1 MEYSCKDFKV
11 GKCEGEKVVDGETIP
26 LVLQPPQ
33 PNKSDIESLL
43 LTLKNNKEWFEK
55 LIIKNSAVL
64 LRGFDV
70 KNAENFNDIV
80 ETFGWEDIRY
90 FFKNFFY

>member
-33 PNKSDIESLL
+33 PNKSDLESLI

-90 FFKNFFY
+90 FF